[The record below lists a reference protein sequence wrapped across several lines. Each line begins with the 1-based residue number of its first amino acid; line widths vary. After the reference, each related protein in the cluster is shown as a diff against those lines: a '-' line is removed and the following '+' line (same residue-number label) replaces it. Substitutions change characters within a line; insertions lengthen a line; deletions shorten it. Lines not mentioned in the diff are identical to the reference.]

1 MTSTNDSMAR
11 ARAARL
17 ARAAGAT
24 GRSEGSE
31 PLSETQHPSET
42 RRLSQ
47 TTAGDMLARARA
59 ERGATPLS
67 SIEGNLRRSSD
78 VHEGDAIAQ
87 ADRASL
93 ASWSA
98 APDAALAALEGVA
111 GATDKLARA
120 RAAREAREEAAA
132 KKPPGPL
139 RRQSGGETVTNLETS
154 PTLSRV
160 QAVRSNTAQPQQGP
174 PPETAPGQS
183 PPETGTNR
191 WELSLNKAVSS
202 DFELASPAAWF
213 SGSGQPR
220 APTLALLLTPTR
232 PAISH
237 RPPTL
242 PLAPTPTPN
251 PTLTPNP

>member
-17 ARAAGAT
+17 ARAAGST

-31 PLSETQHPSET
+31 QLSETQHLSET

-59 ERGATPLS
+59 ERGAAPLS
-67 SIEGNLRRSSD
+67 EIEGSLRRSSAM
-78 VHEGDAIAQ
+78 HEGDAIAQ

-98 APDAALAALEGVA
+98 APDAALAALQGVA

-132 KKPPGPL
+132 PGPL

-174 PPETAPGQS
+174 PPETVPGQC

-213 SGSGQPR
+213 SGSGQPL
-220 APTLALLLTPTR
+220 APTLALALD
-232 PAISH
+232 
-237 RPPTL
+237 
-242 PLAPTPTPN
+242 PN
-251 PTLTPNP
+251 